1 MEQEERRRKKIS
13 REKSK
18 KEIKKVKDGKAAG
31 GMGYRRK

>member
-1 MEQEERRRKKIS
+1 MEQEERGRKKIS
-13 REKSK
+13 REKS